1 MKKTVVAL
9 ILFSLSLCLY
19 SLEVDRKEIDPGDA
33 GRTIEFINYTGPQT
47 IINTAAEIRAI
58 GAGLANTLTPAIASK
73 TSLSAGDAAR
83 YRIIHAVDPAL
94 TTGFDA
100 DILILGA
107 NAGVDH
113 IDNVRRIISS
123 YLTRAY
129 GYSEKD
135 SSTLATFI
143 TVYNALN
150 RGKLTVIK
158 EKYKPVV
165 LRYLSPE
172 SVGMSVRYDEWAGKT
187 QILIPLSEA
196 RLSGTISAI
205 DTTTLTEGAVV
216 QKMKEDEGKGI
227 DTRKDMVDLKERET
241 DAATQRAAQAQ
252 AEATKTRT
260 EEQQQKK
267 DVSAAEKQAKEA
279 EAKAIEERKK
289 AEVTP
294 DDEVQQAKA
303 IQAEKE
309 AEIKKEAL
317 SEKKDSLTATQEKRV
332 EKEALA
338 EKDQSLAD
346 TKQAEVRVE
355 RKEIASDVQK
365 EIDERKKADVA
376 AAATALASANP
387 GFALK
392 ITDTKELLCEVVLIN
407 LNDGTV
413 MKTSPINSIR
423 GRSVFDTGSA
433 LIAVAGKKSGS
444 AAIRLVL
451 IDSDTLEMIKQ
462 GEDSISETSM
472 LVKNNNDYYA
482 VIENSSK
489 SYVLGRFDK
498 DLTAKAKSA
507 VEVQSSTAI
516 IVTSK
521 GLLVQ
526 DKDGS
531 IVLLRATD
539 LTKQSK

>member
-1 MKKTVVAL
+1 MKKIIAAL
-9 ILFSLSLCLY
+9 ILLPLSLCLY
-19 SLEVDRKEIDPGDA
+19 TLEVDRKEIDPGDA

-47 IINTAAEIRAI
+47 ITNTAAEIRAI
-58 GAGLANTLTPAIASK
+58 GTEIAKTLSPAIASK
-73 TSLSAGDAAR
+73 TSLSAGDTTS

-94 TTGFDA
+94 ATGFDA
-100 DILILGA
+100 DIVILGA

-123 YLTRAY
+123 YLSRAY

-143 TVYNALN
+143 TIYNALN
-150 RGKLTVIK
+150 RGKLSVLK
-158 EKYKPVV
+158 ERYKPVV
-165 LRYLSPE
+165 IGYLNPE
-172 SVGMSVRYDEWAGKT
+172 FVGMSLRYDEWAGKT

-205 DTTTLTEGAVV
+205 DTTILTEGSVV

-241 DAATQRAAQAQ
+241 DAAAERAAQAQ
-252 AEATKTRT
+252 SEAAKTKT
-260 EEQQQKK
+260 EERDQKK
-267 DVSAAEKQAKEA
+267 EVSVAEKTASEA

-289 AEVTP
+289 AKANPNDTF
-294 DDEVQQAKA
+294 QQEKA
-303 IQAEKE
+303 LQAEKD
-309 AEIKKEAL
+309 AEIKKEEL
-317 SEKKDSLTATQEKRV
+317 SEKKETLSAIQEKRT
-332 EKEALA
+332 EKESLA

-346 TKQAEVRVE
+346 TKQSEVRNE

-365 EIDERKKADVA
+365 EIDERKKADLA
-376 AAATALASANP
+376 AQATALASADP
-387 GFALK
+387 SVALK
-392 ITDTKELLCEVVLIN
+392 ITDTKDLLCEIVLIN
-407 LNDGTV
+407 LNDGKV

-423 GRSVFDTGSA
+423 GRAVFDTGSA
-433 LIAVAGKKSGS
+433 LMAVAGKKGGS

-451 IDSDTLEMIKQ
+451 INSDTLEMIKQ

-472 LVKNNNDYYA
+472 LIQNNNDYYA

-489 SYVLGRFDK
+489 SYVIGRFDK
-498 DLTAKAKSA
+498 ELTVKAKSA

-526 DKDGS
+526 DKDGI